1 MNIILTVC
9 RKELKDGLRNRWLLG
24 VSLIFALLAVGLA
37 YFGAA
42 AAGRVGFTSLSS
54 TVVSLASLA
63 VFIIPLIA
71 LMLAYDSL
79 VGEEENG
86 TLLLLLSYPL
96 ARWQL
101 LLGKLLGH
109 GTLLA
114 LATLLGFGAAALIL
128 GLFAETLVWSELLPA
143 FGLFIL
149 SAILLGWIFIAF
161 AYLISASVS
170 EKSRAAGLA
179 LVLWFLFV
187 LAFDLGLLG
196 LLVMTEG
203 NLNAQ
208 LFPYLL
214 LLNPTD
220 IFRLIHI
227 SYFAEEQLSGLMA
240 IAQHVRLGT
249 ATLFATLVL
258 WLVLPVL
265 LALWRFNRRKI

>member
-1 MNIILTVC
+1 MGSILAVC
-9 RKELKDGLRNRWLLG
+9 QKEVKDGLRNRW
-24 VSLIFALLAVGLA
+24 VVAISLIFAVLAVGLA

-42 AAGRVGFTSLSS
+42 AAGRVGFTSLST

-101 LLGKLLGH
+101 LLGKMLGH
-109 GTLLA
+109 GAILAFSTLV
-114 LATLLGFGAAALIL
+114 GFGSAALIL
-128 GLFAETLVWSELLPA
+128 GLFGDTVPWSELLPA
-143 FGLFIL
+143 FGVFIL

-161 AYLISASVS
+161 AYTISATVQ
-170 EKSRAAGLA
+170 EKSKAAGLA
-179 LVLWFLFV
+179 LVVWFLFV
-187 LAFDLGLLG
+187 LVFDLGLLG
-196 LLVMTEG
+196 LLVGTEG
-203 NLNAQ
+203 DVNAE

-220 IFRLIHI
+220 IFRLVNI
-227 SYFAEEQLSGLMA
+227 SYFAEAQLSGLMA

-249 ATLFATLVL
+249 TTLLLALVV

-265 LALWRFNRRKI
+265 LALYLFNRRKL

>member
-1 MNIILTVC
+1 MAIILAVC
-9 RKELKDGLRNRWLLG
+9 RKELKDGLRNRWVLAI
-24 VSLIFALLAVGLA
+24 SLIFAVLAIGLA

-42 AAGRVGFTSLSS
+42 AAGRVGFTSLST

-79 VGEEENG
+79 VGEDENG

-109 GTLLA
+109 GTILA
-114 LATLLGFGAAALIL
+114 LSTLLGFGAAALIL
-128 GLFAETLVWSELLPA
+128 GLFADTIGWAELLPA

-161 AYLISASVS
+161 AYLISASVQ

-179 LVLWFLFV
+179 LVIWFLFV
-187 LAFDLGLLG
+187 LVFDLGLLG
-196 LLVMTEG
+196 VLVGTEG
-203 NLNAQ
+203 QVDAN

-220 IFRLIHI
+220 IFRLVNI
-227 SYFAEEQLSGLMA
+227 SYFAQEQLSGLMA
-240 IAQHVRLGT
+240 VAQHVRLGPAALL
-249 ATLFATLVL
+249 ATLLL
-258 WLVLPVL
+258 WLALPVL
-265 LALWRFNRRKI
+265 LALWQFHRRRL